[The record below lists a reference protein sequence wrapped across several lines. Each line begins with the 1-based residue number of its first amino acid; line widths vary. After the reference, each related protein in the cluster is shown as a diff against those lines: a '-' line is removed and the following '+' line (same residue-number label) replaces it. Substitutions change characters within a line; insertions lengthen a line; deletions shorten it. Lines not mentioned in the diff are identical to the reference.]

1 MDWKKTIFVLKS
13 TVTKQVKTKEQTHA
27 FLAERSM
34 IDLSKSGKKATGK
47 QFNYEK
53 EDETTRKGIDEARRA
68 EWLKW
73 EKFMAVRPI
82 EGEELQQLLREGYT
96 PIGTQW
102 IDTDKHLH
110 LKRPGVTHKP
120 EYKSRLVALGNQE
133 TTLGIRT
140 DSPTADLDSVNMILS
155 WASSEKLRLMALYIT
170 NAYFHGETMDRL
182 MIHKPPRGGIPIEGY
197 NPDRMYVCRTPIYG
211 SQDSGRLFWKR
222 LRKESIAAGLTASK
236 LSSALFYI
244 AKDGEPKVM
253 MASHVDD
260 LIYACKPGYEDVM
273 KRIQEIFQVEDKKI
287 STGSFRF
294 CGREISQAED
304 FTITATCKDTTEK
317 LEKIKYRTQV
327 KKDSPVN
334 EGEKAQLRSVVG
346 SLAWIARQARPDLS
360 YKASKLQS
368 KCNRA
373 TVKDLVYANQ
383 AIDEA
388 REHSNQGIIYKSDAI
403 NWKNCSIVTV
413 SDASWSNEDEQVK
426 KKVQKYRSQRAR
438 MTILV
443 NPDFLKKEESA
454 FHVISWQST
463 IIRRICRN
471 TLQAETYGVNFA
483 IEEGMR
489 LRALIAE
496 THGELQS
503 LKDWETK
510 SRSFRQHIWITDC
523 KSLEEHLKSD
533 TMGKVDDKRLSIDIQ
548 TLRHLI

>member
-1 MDWKKTIFVLKS
+1 
-13 TVTKQVKTKEQTHA
+13 
-27 FLAERSM
+27 
-34 IDLSKSGKKATGK
+34 
-47 QFNYEK
+47 
-53 EDETTRKGIDEARRA
+53 
-68 EWLKW
+68 
-73 EKFMAVRPI
+73 
-82 EGEELQQLLREGYT
+82 
-96 PIGTQW
+96 
-102 IDTDKHLH
+102 
-110 LKRPGVTHKP
+110 
-120 EYKSRLVALGNQE
+120 
-133 TTLGIRT
+133 
-140 DSPTADLDSVNMILS
+140 
-155 WASSEKLRLMALYIT
+155 
-170 NAYFHGETMDRL
+170 
-182 MIHKPPRGGIPIEGY
+182 
-197 NPDRMYVCRTPIYG
+197 
-211 SQDSGRLFWKR
+211 
-222 LRKESIAAGLTASK
+222 
-236 LSSALFYI
+236 
-244 AKDGEPKVM
+244 
-253 MASHVDD
+253 
-260 LIYACKPGYEDVM
+260 M
-273 KRIQEIFQVEDKKI
+273 KRIQKIFQVEDKKI

-304 FTITATCKDTTEK
+304 FAITATCKDTTEK

-360 YKASKLQS
+360 YKVSKLQS

-373 TVKDLVYANQ
+373 TIKDLIYANQ

-403 NWKNCSIVTV
+403 NLKNCSIVTV

-548 TLRHLI
+548 TLRQLIWEDANEEEQDELRDDMPDVIQWIDTSKMLVDALTKDMKSSELRRTLETGVWNTVPSPEAQLIKLMKPKYRRERRIREAEELAVPQDQNHG